1 MKGDKIGGG
10 GIHIDDSSDSIL
22 VGHRDSIRSLAAVS
36 MYAHVGIVFY
46 VIGEWDSISIGAR
59 YFFGRS
65 IAPVDDQAISV
76 NIKTTGFCPGN
87 NGGAYGERAQL
98 LNMDFARAV
107 VGGTGRLGTNYGQGA
122 KQQDVFYKNG

>member
-10 GIHIDDSSDSIL
+10 WIHIDDSSDSVL

-76 NIKTTGFCPGN
+76 NIETTGFCPGN

-107 VGGTGRLGTNYGQGA
+107 VGGTGRLGTNYG
-122 KQQDVFYKNG
+122 